1 MKKSMSEKIA
11 VRLVAVGL
19 MAMALTTLL
28 CMVMFHSVFE
38 KHSDCA

>member
-19 MAMALTTLL
+19 MAMALTTLY
-28 CMVMFHSVFE
+28 
-38 KHSDCA
+38 AW